1 MRMLKHFLAACVLAG
16 AMIGT
21 VALVP
26 VQADAVSGND
36 CLYLCIGTSSWELCI
51 ILCT

>member
-1 MRMLKHFLAACVLAG
+1 MRMLKHFLVACVLTG

-26 VQADAVSGND
+26 VQADAGSGDD
-36 CLYLCIGTSSWELCI
+36 CFHLCIGTSDWELCI

>member
-21 VALVP
+21 MALVP
-26 VQADAVSGND
+26 VQADAGSGND
-36 CLYLCIGTSSWELCI
+36 CLVICIIDPAGWECL